1 MKPHHPSRVIAGA
14 ALLALVL
21 SFIAP
26 FPVLAD
32 ETPPPA
38 DPTAAAT
45 LPPDAAAPESEA
57 TPTPVADLP
66 VAEGEPTEP
75 VLPEAPSDEG
85 APGDSAAPA
94 EPGLAELLELVP
106 SDTTIAV
113 VDEAGELLPL
123 ASEEAAEAIA
133 GGDPVWCPASVKA
146 PTPGLNGCS
155 GSYSTFSDL
164 ISLGLP
170 GVTPGDGIIWIATNY
185 DSSLDL
191 SLVEIDGTLLTSLA
205 PFRLTLR
212 GGWSGTPGDK
222 TITPVDPDNLGAATR
237 FDGTRLYIHDWDNDI
252 TLSDLVITNTTGTAL
267 RVDTEGNISLT
278 RVFSYD
284 NAGTGANLNNSSA
297 LSAKAVTISA
307 SQFNNNGNQGGLY
320 VRSTGKITLSNVIA
334 NSNATMTGAYLD
346 NTFALTPQAVVLT
359 GLNTFNTNGTTGL
372 LVYSDGAITAADL
385 TATGNGTTWNGYG
398 ADLDNHNAP
407 SAQAVTLTGTNI
419 FTSNYSGG
427 LNIAS
432 AGAIKLN
439 GLIADSNDGAG
450 AQILNTSAASDQPII
465 LTGSSTFKYNQGDGL
480 YIASR
485 GPVTLNNISASGSA
499 AGRGLE
505 ISTTSS
511 STAGVSLTGVN
522 TFNANYHDGLY
533 IFSNGLIKI
542 NSATALGNGFGSGNG
557 YGATLY
563 NAASA
568 SRPGVTLT
576 GTNNLSGNRY
586 QGLYLRT
593 KGPVAISNL
602 TASDNNSYG
611 ADIDNTASG
620 TASPQKVTLSGK
632 NVFSGNTAHGLLV
645 YTYGAIAASNLTVT
659 NNGLPGNPGAYLQ
672 NSWGTSAQPVTLSG
686 INLFTGNGQTGL
698 EIYSL
703 GVIKVSSL
711 TANGNGAA
719 GIFGNGA
726 YLSNSS
732 AANPGAGITL
742 SGTNVFSDNHS
753 YGLLAFSRGPLALA
767 NLTASGNGGSGVNLE
782 NGTLAPDAPQ
792 KVTFTGLTQL
802 NQNGQHGLNLSSSG
816 AVTMAGVTASGNGQS
831 GVYLYN
837 TDAGIAGSAQPVT
850 LNGSNTFNDNGWNGL
865 QIGSFGLIK
874 IANLT
879 ASGNSQGGAAIANT
893 YPNRTAGITLSG
905 RNYFADNTSN
915 GLSLSSYGPLT
926 VSSLTAIGNGAY
938 GASLDNAAATSA
950 QKVSLTGTNVF
961 NENTY
966 AGLYLSASGAIT
978 LSNLSANG
986 SLTGGGADLS
996 NNAAFTVPITLTGT
1010 STFNGNFGH
1019 GLAVYSLGAISLST
1033 TRLEA
1038 SHNGVASGNGLI
1050 LTNTG
1055 STPQPV
1061 TLKGTVIVNDNYG
1074 SGLYV
1079 LSLGSININ
1088 NLAASDSR
1096 HGLGAELHNNFS
1108 AAVGGV
1114 TLSGTNTLQDNWGAG
1129 LAVNSLGA
1137 VTLNNLTA
1145 TGNGLDNSS
1154 GGATINNYQFPAVP
1168 RAVKL
1173 TGVNNLS
1180 GNYSYGLWIKSNGA
1194 ISLNSLTASD
1204 NAHNYGAYLN
1214 NVDLGSVGGITLT
1227 GTNAFKDNYNIGL
1240 NAYSLGA
1247 ITVNNLTASGN
1258 GFGVGASGHG
1268 AVLDNTGALTPL
1280 AAKLTGSS
1288 TFNDNFGDGLRF
1300 YSRGLIS
1307 ANNLTAVHNGGYGAQ
1322 LNNDSGDGL
1331 GTTLTGS
1338 STFSENGG
1346 LGLAL
1351 SSVGPISL
1359 SRIVA
1364 DGNTLAG
1371 MQIFNNTGGATITC
1385 GSFVNN
1391 GGWGAYYSGT
1401 GLFKVVGVVASGN
1414 PSGDLGWAGSAT
1426 FASVRACPLP

>member
-1 MKPHHPSRVIAGA
+1 MHTRHPSRVIAGA

-26 FPVLAD
+26 FPVLAE

-38 DPTAAAT
+38 EPTAEAT
-45 LPPDAAAPESEA
+45 LPPDTAAPEIGA
-57 TPTPVADLP
+57 TPAPTD
-66 VAEGEPTEP
+66 EPPPTASEMTQ
-75 VLPEAPSDEG
+75 
-85 APGDSAAPA
+85 AAPVDEVAPVNDADAA
-94 EPGLAELLELVP
+94 EPALAELIELAP
-106 SDTTIAV
+106 DGTTIAV
-113 VDEAGELLPL
+113 VGESGELLPL
-123 ASEEAAEAIA
+123 ASEGAAEVIA
-133 GGDPVWCPASVKA
+133 GGDPVWCPASVSA
-146 PTPGLNGCS
+146 PTPGLNGCTPS
-155 GSYSTFSDL
+155 RTRFIELIGDL
-164 ISLGLP
+164 ASLP
-170 GVTPGDGIIWIATNY
+170 IPADGIIWIADDY
-185 DSSLDL
+185 DSSGEGGLVDL
-191 SLVEIDGTLLTSLA
+191 NGDTTLSALA
-205 PFRLTLR
+205 PFKLTLR
-212 GGWSGTPGDK
+212 GGWDGIPGSKLITGVSTFNGTLLYVRHWQNDVTLTDLEIANTADLEALVVTTTGN
-222 TITPVDPDNLGAATR
+222 ITATR
-237 FDGTRLYIHDWDNDI
+237 I
-252 TLSDLVITNTTGTAL
+252 
-267 RVDTEGNISLT
+267 
-278 RVFSYD
+278 FSHD
-284 NAGTGANLNNSSA
+284 NAGTGARLDNRDGSN
-297 LSAKAVTISA
+297 KAVTVTS
-307 SQFNNNGNQGGLY
+307 SQFEDNGNQAGLE
-320 VRSTGKITLSNVIA
+320 VLSAGKITLTNVLA
-334 NSNATMTGAYLD
+334 LRNDAQGALLD
-346 NTFALTPQAVVLT
+346 NGSYSTSAGVSLT
-359 GLNTFNTNGTTGL
+359 GLSTFSENGETGL
-372 LVYSDGAITAADL
+372 YVYSRGPITAADL
-385 TATGNGTTWNGYG
+385 TAKGNGTTWNGYG